1 MAEAGLFIGW
11 GAPVRGRETAGLGV
25 FQEAIGYWGSQQ
37 EAGAIESFD
46 VVILEPH
53 GGDLAGF
60 FLIRGSADQVAA
72 LRASDDYAR
81 LITRA
86 GMVVEGVG
94 SVGAFLGDG
103 LGEAVERYQAAATEF
118 GG

>member
-1 MAEAGLFIGW
+1 M
-11 GAPVRGRETAGLGV
+11 RGTE
-25 FQEAIGYWGSQQ
+25 
-37 EAGAIESFD
+37 
-46 VVILEPH
+46 
-53 GGDLAGF
+53 
-60 FLIRGSADQVAA
+60 DQIAA
-72 LRASDDYAR
+72 VRASDDFAR

-103 LGEAVERYQAAATEF
+103 LGAAVERYQAAASEF